1 MMAAV
6 RVVLAYICLASQNLD
21 TVAFSTA
28 ILWFYSDV
36 GFGFVAELLFSS
48 GSLFLFQSMLQFH
61 VHCFLV
67 HSFGLARH
75 GSFLDCAVSTT
86 RGLGKQ
92 QYDNDART
100 IATRSQ

>member
-36 GFGFVAELLFSS
+36 GFGFVA
-48 GSLFLFQSMLQFH
+48 
-61 VHCFLV
+61 
-67 HSFGLARH
+67 
-75 GSFLDCAVSTT
+75 
-86 RGLGKQ
+86 
-92 QYDNDART
+92 
-100 IATRSQ
+100 